1 MSKADKRKK
10 RNRKRVEAV
19 ANLPVLAETP
29 RKQPNGRTRRTEDSA
44 TDPRKTALQ
53 ARVMRFGG
61 EDTLK
66 GRIALSGQHSGS
78 QIGLVMQ
85 ATLKP
90 HEIAPLWQTFQ
101 TWCVVEATYRR
112 RYLGQADTPKGAT
125 IMTPPE
131 PMETDKSHSVD
142 LRDPDQ
148 KDRDAVNRWMQWQG
162 YLGQLSAAYLRVLH
176 DARLERADLW
186 RYQRPTQRGLNAVE
200 ALKALHVVV
209 EKKQTATAC

>member
-10 RNRKRVEAV
+10 RAKRKA
-19 ANLPVLAETP
+19 ADIGLPELAPTQK
-29 RKQPNGRTRRTEDSA
+29 RDAKRCFVDRTRQQTE
-44 TDPRKTALQ
+44 DPRKTALQ

-142 LRDPDQ
+142 LRDPEQ

-162 YLGQLSAAYLRVLH
+162 YLGHLSAAYQRVLH

-200 ALKALHVVV
+200 ALQALHVVV
-209 EKKQTATAC
+209 EGKQTATAC